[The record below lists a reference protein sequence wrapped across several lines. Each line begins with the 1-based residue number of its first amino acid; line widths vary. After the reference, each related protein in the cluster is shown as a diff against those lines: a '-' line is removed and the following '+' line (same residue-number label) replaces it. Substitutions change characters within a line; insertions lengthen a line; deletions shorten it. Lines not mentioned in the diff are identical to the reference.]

1 MEGWLKGRTHHE
13 LLSPKKKAKFELWT
27 LKMVKPK
34 KWFHQFPDAKKC
46 PSLNA
51 PYMVSLN
58 AVGQLSTWKW
68 TIWILDLWNYFWAK
82 REISEVSGEACE
94 RSIDID
100 RVATPPD
107 TLPTSHMTPSP
118 PHQQACH
125 FLAIHRDLAK
135 SFWQFNA
142 LQWREKVVSAFMGRD
157 LCHYVSMSHTTWFH
171 SEWRHI
177 FPFETWD
184 A

>member
-1 MEGWLKGRTHHE
+1 M
-13 LLSPKKKAKFELWT
+13 AKL
-27 LKMVKPK
+27 K
-34 KWFHQFPDAKKC
+34 KWFHQFPDAKKRPC
-46 PSLNA
+46 SMLH
-51 PYMVSLN
+51 MVMLY
-58 AVGQLSTWKW
+58 AVGHLSKWIW

-82 REISEVSGEACE
+82 REVFEVSGEACE

-142 LQWREKVVSAFMGRD
+142 SQWRERAVSAFMGRD
-157 LCHYVSMSHTTWFH
+157 LCHYVSMTMVPYNMISLRVTPH
-171 SEWRHI
+171 
-177 FPFETWD
+177 FPIWNLRRID
-184 A
+184 AIEQLNVLDKLLDQVDCLGQVY

>member
-1 MEGWLKGRTHHE
+1 MNFFLLKKR
-13 LLSPKKKAKFELWT
+13 AKFELWT
-27 LKMVKPK
+27 LKM
-34 KWFHQFPDAKKC
+34 AKQKNGFF
-46 PSLNA
+46 SFLMQRRA
-51 PYMVSLN
+51 PCSMLYMVSLN
-58 AVGQLSTWKW
+58 AVGQLSKWKW

-82 REISEVSGEACE
+82 RVIFEVSGEACE

-100 RVATPPD
+100 RVPTPPD

-142 LQWREKVVSAFMGRD
+142 SQWREKAAFMGRD
-157 LCHYVSMSHTTWFH
+157 LCHYVLAWQWCHTTWSH
-171 SEWRHI
+171 SEWLNI
-177 FPFETWD
+177 FQFETWD

>member
-1 MEGWLKGRTHHE
+1 MFFISPKKKCCCLSRLLKKSINSPFIEKRMEGWLKGRTHRE
-13 LLSPKKKAKFELWT
+13 LLSPKKKVKFKLWT
-27 LKMVKPK
+27 LGMAKLK
-34 KWFHQFPDAKKC
+34 KWFHQFPDAKKRPC
-46 PSLNA
+46 SMLH
-51 PYMVSLN
+51 MVMLY
-58 AVGQLSTWKW
+58 AVGHLSKWIW

-82 REISEVSGEACE
+82 REVFEVSGEACE

-107 TLPTSHMTPSP
+107 TLPTSHMTSSP

-142 LQWREKVVSAFMGRD
+142 L
-157 LCHYVSMSHTTWFH
+157 
-171 SEWRHI
+171 
-177 FPFETWD
+177 
-184 A
+184 

>member
-1 MEGWLKGRTHHE
+1 MNFF
-13 LLSPKKKAKFELWT
+13 LLKKKQNSNFELW
-27 LKMVKPK
+27 
-34 KWFHQFPDAKKC
+34 KWWNQKNGFISFLMQR
-46 PSLNA
+46 NA
-51 PYMVSLN
+51 PRSMLHMVSLI
-58 AVGQLSTWKW
+58 AVGQLSKWNW

-82 REISEVSGEACE
+82 REVFEVSGEACE

-100 RVATPPD
+100 RVVTPPD